1 MKKQKQHFIT
11 SGTKKK
17 FNCFIISFGASWQVM
32 ETKVWHYCPGISH
45 YLDYYCTA
53 QKMKFSIMDIFDKCD
68 QIRSFL
74 GIWSHLLK
82 KSLMENFIFCAVLLY
97 LSSLEAYFKTS
108 RTSTMELSCENSQ
121 WLKDV
126 NYFRKKLHR
135 RCATGF

>member
-1 MKKQKQHFIT
+1 ML
-11 SGTKKK
+11 
-17 FNCFIISFGASWQVM
+17 NIINF
-32 ETKVWHYCPGISH
+32 
-45 YLDYYCTA
+45 TA

-74 GIWSHLLK
+74 GIWSQLLK
-82 KSLMENFIFCAVLLY
+82 KSEKLLENFIFCAVLLS

-108 RTSTMELSCENSQ
+108 RTSTMKLSCENSQ
-121 WLKDV
+121 RLKDV